1 MDKKLNSSKQ
11 VILICM
17 VIVVAFSASAV
28 MFTISSFKNTG
39 AFVEQATDL
48 TAMNAISEIESS
60 MVASVYSAKA
70 MAENSF
76 VIDWAEK
83 ETDFANDSEYIKK
96 LYDYLNTYYKGNNY
110 NFVFYASKETENIYY
125 QDGVNLKM

>member
-39 AFVEQATDL
+39 AFVEQATD
-48 TAMNAISEIESS
+48 
-60 MVASVYSAKA
+60 
-70 MAENSF
+70 
-76 VIDWAEK
+76 
-83 ETDFANDSEYIKK
+83 
-96 LYDYLNTYYKGNNY
+96 
-110 NFVFYASKETENIYY
+110 
-125 QDGVNLKM
+125 